1 MNAEQLQQFLDR
13 IKDEGY
19 LYVALQNLPGD
30 VAVKNC
36 IRQFYPGKGNPSNID
51 YAVENLVSYINKYPG
66 LYKLYYRKSFHK
78 TPWGEPIVLDT
89 RTEETKVNE
98 PETQPTMYD
107 ERSAADRRND
117 ELTIRELMAKNA
129 ELLAENKMLKTQI
142 VALEEELVAAEEEAE
157 ENATSAM
164 ADNTVS
170 VVGQVASMLP
180 AVLDKWFSLQEQK
193 NQMLAEQLRRNR
205 PMTPPVYQNHN
216 ANNDYHEEAGY

>member
-1 MNAEQLQQFLDR
+1 VN
-13 IKDEGY
+13 
-19 LYVALQNLPGD
+19 
-30 VAVKNC
+30 
-36 IRQFYPGKGNPSNID
+36 
-51 YAVENLVSYINKYPG
+51 YINKYPG

-89 RTEETKVNE
+89 RTEENKVNE

-142 VALEEELVAAEEEAE
+142 AALEEELVAAEQEAE

-205 PMTPPVYQNHN
+205 PMQPPVYQNHST
-216 ANNDYHEEAGY
+216 NDYEETGY